1 MKILDL
7 MNTNPNWMEIIQS
20 APYNIAIKNDGEYY
34 LLKYNQLSSDFNEE
48 IVRECRG
55 SIFRLDG
62 AEWICVCHPFDKFG
76 NYGEAYCPDIDWET
90 AYVYEKVDGSLM
102 KMWYDHDQWHL
113 STNGTI
119 DAYKAEMNA
128 WGKTFGEYF
137 EYALEQFYGM
147 TIGMIE
153 TFMDKDCTYMF
164 ELVGPQNR
172 LVVNYERPCVY
183 FLGVR
188 DRLVGDK
195 EFDPS
200 LDGLSR
206 FIQLPRIYNLTSVEE
221 CLEAAAAMSS
231 NEEGFVVC
239 DANFNRIKI
248 KSSEYLLAAHLQNNG
263 VITPRRIIRMMMND
277 QIDDFLAYC
286 PQYKDDVDKMI
297 AAIKTY
303 MFALR
308 DDKEVARFWFGAPRG
323 EYWNRIK
330 SMTNPDFMMRV
341 YSNHE
346 LTANEYIKYQ
356 VETFGEDWLL
366 NRLEGYNGS

>member
-1 MKILDL
+1 MKILEL

-34 LLKYNQLSSDFNEE
+34 LLKYNQLSSNFNEE

-76 NYGEAYCPDIDWET
+76 NYGESYCPDIDWEN

-102 KMWYDHDQWHL
+102 KMWYDRGRWHL

-119 DAYKAEMNA
+119 DAYKAEMDS

-153 TFMDKDCTYMF
+153 TFMDKNCTYMF

-172 LVVNYERPCVY
+172 LIVEYEQPCVY

-188 DRLVGDK
+188 NNLTHK

-206 FIQLPRIYNLTSVEE
+206 FIQLPHIYNLTSIEE
-221 CLEAAAAMSS
+221 CLEAVAAMSR

-248 KSSEYLLAAHLQNNG
+248 KSPEYLMAAHLHNNG
-263 VITPRRIIRMMMND
+263 VITPRRIVRMLMND

-286 PQYKDDVDKMI
+286 PQYKDNVNKMI

-303 MFALR
+303 IFALR
-308 DDKEVARFWFGAPRG
+308 DDKEAARFWFGFTRG
-323 EYWNRIK
+323 EYWNRVK

-341 YSNHE
+341 YKNHE

-356 VETFGEDWLL
+356 LETFGEDWLL
-366 NRLEGYNGS
+366 NRLEGYNGT